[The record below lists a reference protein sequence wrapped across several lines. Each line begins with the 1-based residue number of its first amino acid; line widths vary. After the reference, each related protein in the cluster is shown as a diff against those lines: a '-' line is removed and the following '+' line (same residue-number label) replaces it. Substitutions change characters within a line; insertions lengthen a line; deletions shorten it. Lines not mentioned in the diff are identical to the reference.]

1 MRRSLLEIGQGQNAR
16 IVDIIGG
23 RGLAH
28 RLDSMGLRIGKSLI
42 KVSQLP
48 WRGPVTVKVGSTQLS
63 LGRGM
68 AAKLIVEVE
77 EPAG

>member
-1 MRRSLLEIGQGQNAR
+1 VRMSLIELGRGQNAK
-16 IVDIIGG
+16 IVGIAGG
-23 RGLAH
+23 MGLAR
-28 RLDSMGLRIGKSLI
+28 RLDTMGLRIGKSLV

-63 LGRGM
+63 LGHGM